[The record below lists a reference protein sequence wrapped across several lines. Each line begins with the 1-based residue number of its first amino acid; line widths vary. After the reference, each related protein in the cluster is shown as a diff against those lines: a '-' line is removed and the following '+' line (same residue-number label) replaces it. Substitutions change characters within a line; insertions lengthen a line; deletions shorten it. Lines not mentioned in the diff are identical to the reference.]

1 MQVKKLLEPVCCMS
15 NNFSFPQ
22 QLYRFN
28 LGAKNGWNLF
38 VACQIFSVFR
48 SSSTDSTWGTKN
60 CWNLFVACPASFQ
73 SLQSCRFPCCAGFLL
88 LWGVLGAAVAGPSQS
103 LSCMAEKSIYIYIS
117 LSPSLAPSFP
127 PSSLRPSL
135 PIRIYYMLVEPAQSK
150 CTWIPLF
157 WQHNVGIDRCIF
169 QFFSRP
175 FFNDNECL
183 PKLPPGCQNTGEGS
197 CNRPTIFQ

>member
-60 CWNLFVACPASFQ
+60 CWNLFVACPAPFQ

-103 LSCMAEKSIYIYIS
+103 LSCMAEKSIYIY
-117 LSPSLAPSFP
+117 LSVPFPCPILPSLLPPPLPPHTYILYAGRACAIEMHMDPSV
-127 PSSLRPSL
+127 LAAQCGNRQVHL
-135 PIRIYYMLVEPAQSK
+135 PILQ
-150 CTWIPLF
+150 
-157 WQHNVGIDRCIF
+157 
-169 QFFSRP
+169 
-175 FFNDNECL
+175 
-183 PKLPPGCQNTGEGS
+183 
-197 CNRPTIFQ
+197 PTIFQ